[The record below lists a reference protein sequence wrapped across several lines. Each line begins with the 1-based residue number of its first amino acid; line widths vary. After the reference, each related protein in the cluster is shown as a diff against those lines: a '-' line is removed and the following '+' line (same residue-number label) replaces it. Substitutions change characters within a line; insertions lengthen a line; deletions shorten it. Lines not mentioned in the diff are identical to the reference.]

1 MISRRKDNIA
11 EGKDD
16 GWLKSDMGYL
26 KRGQDEMRLDV
37 KELSRKQ
44 DEMSEKV
51 VRLEESTKQAHKR
64 LDTVE
69 RRLNHM
75 GGDDE

>member
-1 MISRRKDNIA
+1 
-11 EGKDD
+11 
-16 GWLKSDMGYL
+16 MGYL